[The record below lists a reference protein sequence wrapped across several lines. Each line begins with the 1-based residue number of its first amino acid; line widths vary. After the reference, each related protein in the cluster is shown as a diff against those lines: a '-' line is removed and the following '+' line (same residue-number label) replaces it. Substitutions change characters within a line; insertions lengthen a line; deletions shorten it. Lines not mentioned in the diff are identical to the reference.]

1 MDRVTSR
8 ILRAIAKDGEV
19 SLYDAVRLAP
29 SKRCNHIDQYPLAL
43 LIEDDYVGTSVA
55 HTPIPHMDALLSR
68 AIGLH
73 IWRLREGVEPIEYL
87 GISSSGGLD
96 TRKERVFLKAKGAL
110 YLSAQHEKRWDRFY
124 SILIATFVAVLS
136 ATLTALF
143 TGHLTRLLRSATDGV

>member
-1 MDRVTSR
+1 MNRVTSR

-43 LIEDDYVGTSVA
+43 LIEDGYVGTSVA
-55 HTPIPHMDALLSR
+55 HTPIPNMDRTLER

-87 GISSSGGLD
+87 GISSTGGFD
-96 TRKERVFLKAKGAL
+96 TRSERVFLKAKGAL
-110 YLSAQHEKRWDRFY
+110 YLTEQSQKRRDRFY
-124 SILIATFVAVLS
+124 AALIAAFVAVLS

-143 TGHLTRLLRSATDGV
+143 TGNLTKLLRSATDAV